1 MRNTYLGKCPI
12 CGRVKG
18 NIGLD
23 SLQGL
28 TVQTSNGEALDFR
41 AVGTLDNARDEDLVR
56 AATNCAELTV
66 WPEWQNRAGRPFC
79 SGTEHKPLLPKVIP
93 REQIGRGPSDQNH
106 TNICFIMCFGSDEES
121 DDTLDKHCIVT

>member
-1 MRNTYLGKCPI
+1 MGKCPI

-41 AVGTLDNARDEDLVR
+41 AVRTLDNARDEDLR
-56 AATNCAELTV
+56 AATNV
-66 WPEWQNRAGRPFC
+66 QN
-79 SGTEHKPLLPKVIP
+79 
-93 REQIGRGPSDQNH
+93 
-106 TNICFIMCFGSDEES
+106 
-121 DDTLDKHCIVT
+121 